1 MKISMRVV
9 LYHKQLTSL
18 LGGGTFQPLTF
29 IAELQ
34 KTCDVVLALNEGTDL
49 AAVARMAEVDID
61 AAKVRVVALDPV
73 RGFVRRHPALLALVR
88 ARRLKRLARDADVC
102 ISTANVIDFGRP
114 GHHFVYLLSQFGGHA
129 FYDYLMHP
137 RGRLGIRRAYRR
149 LTTALY
155 ENVAKPLFGIRPLRK
170 IISDPRERIY
180 PTSKY
185 VEGIVRGFYGPFNS
199 HVFYPPTI
207 FEFGDASVQRDPLLA
222 IYVGRI
228 FAPKHI
234 TDLVAMVARAREL
247 TGKDLKLHIAGKLTD
262 DPYVAE
268 LERLAA
274 ARPWLKLVGPVYGK
288 EKEAFMLSATYAL
301 HAERD
306 EAFGIAIA
314 EYLKAGCI
322 PVVPDEGGPQEI
334 VESPALA
341 FRTVEDAARTLARL
355 LEDDVFR
362 DAQRRHCAARAK
374 EFTVDAFR
382 ARQRALVA
390 RILHPANLKHQPSK
404 PKL

>member
-1 MKISMRVV
+1 MRAL
-9 LYHKQLTSL
+9 LYHRQLTSL
-18 LGGGTFQPLTF
+18 LGGGTFQPLAF

-34 KTCDVVLALNEGTDL
+34 KTCDIVLALDEATDL
-49 AAVARMAEVDID
+49 AAVARMAGIGID
-61 AAKVRVVALDPV
+61 AAKVAVVALNPS
-73 RGFVRRHPALLALVR
+73 GAFLRRHPALLALVR
-88 ARRLKRLARDADVC
+88 ARRLKRLAKDADIC
-102 ISTANVIDFGRP
+102 ISTANVVDFGKP
-114 GHHFVYLLSQFGGHA
+114 AHHFVYLLSLFGGHA
-129 FYDYLMHP
+129 FYDYLMRP

-149 LTTALY
+149 FTTALY
-155 ENVAKPLFGIRPLRK
+155 ENVAKPLFGLRPLKK

-185 VEGIVRGFYGPFNS
+185 VEGIVEGFYGPFNS

-207 FEFGDASVQRDPLLA
+207 FEFGEATVPRDPLLA

-228 FAPKHI
+228 FAPKRI
-234 TDLVAMVARAREL
+234 VELVETVSRARAL

-262 DPYVAE
+262 DPYVAR
-268 LERLAA
+268 LRSLAA
-274 ARPWLKLVGPVYGK
+274 ERPWMKLVGPVYGK

-306 EAFGIAIA
+306 EAFGIAVA

-334 VESPALA
+334 VASPALA
-341 FRTVEDAARTLARL
+341 FRTTEDAARTLARL
-355 LEDDVFR
+355 LEDDAFR
-362 DAQRRHCAARAK
+362 DAQRRHCAARAR
-374 EFTVDAFR
+374 EFTVDAYR